1 MKKFIFRPSHKS
13 FSDAVKAKICD
24 GCRRSFFKESVVC
37 QCCNSDKL
45 PADFIKSKNFFQL
58 FDLEENLLIERSLL
72 DKNYKLLQ
80 KLMHP
85 DMYATE
91 SNETMKEAQEMSSQV
106 IKAYEVLKDDYERAI
121 YLVDG

>member
-1 MKKFIFRPSHKS
+1 MNSTGYQFFSCSVLTENQNVCIGFGNFI
-13 FSDAVKAKICD
+13 
-24 GCRRSFFKESVVC
+24 
-37 QCCNSDKL
+37 N
-45 PADFIKSKNFFQL
+45 KSKNFFQL

-91 SNETMKEAQEMSSQV
+91 SNETLKEAQEMSSQV